1 MPINPTTGLTYSED
15 ITESSSNYVYKTAP
29 VTAVSGNGTTI
40 TYTAANT
47 FNVGDVIDVTGSDI
61 SGYNVTD
68 ATVATASATQFT
80 VTNATTGTNTST
92 NVIAFTASSVTPNID
107 AVVDLS
113 YTAAG
118 TNFDLTNV
126 AYDVSFD
133 NLPFI
138 LKVDNQNPYRR
149 ETAQYKKDQF
159 DNSVEPGEQSLTGW
173 WVRSQTS
180 WHNGAGIEFYE
191 PGSDYEHVSHR
202 FYDSRGV
209 DVWTVGELRL
219 HKNVFHAYTSSASKW
234 NAAAGRNGSGDVL
247 VVGDEDGWLKRVT
260 LNDNSAATVDDFKNG
275 ATYPEGHNGTVYP
288 FLSVTTDGSNYY
300 AACQRAIHTGQIDT
314 LTSDEVAINFSTS
327 NRTDLFI
334 KYAKGF
340 ILFALGSTAYNL
352 NIVPKAYTVGGTS
365 ITRTTSSHNHTG
377 GTDSLGSNLKTHVN
391 PSWIWNDATASPGPV
406 YMSGNGGNN
415 GEVWKILFDES
426 TNAIDMP
433 GATMVLSLPN
443 GELVNAIH
451 FYLGYL
457 AVGTTKGIRICPVDS
472 NGNLIMGPLLIETSY
487 PVNGFTE
494 RGSYLYA
501 ATKVVQ
507 NGNTNGILIRIDL
520 SQQFDDG
527 TFAYAYDLEY
537 QSALDGDNSDCT
549 EVYNL
554 VDSSGNDRLV
564 MVIEEDG
571 VGELQVEHTTDYRT
585 SGWLQTGRIRY
596 STVEPKF
603 FKYLQTRGLASTGD
617 SIAVQTIDYAGNE
630 YDIITLDAISLGQN
644 VGLSQPVGGQEFI
657 SIKYTLNNG
666 SPITDYPI
674 LQSYQLKSIPG
685 VPRQRLYQ
693 YPLSCFDIE
702 MDKYNAQFGYKGRA
716 YNLIQTLEQLEI
728 SGDFVTVKDYRTEE
742 SYQGVIEEVRFTN
755 ESSPDKDSN
764 GFGGLLLV
772 TVRKL

>member
-29 VTAVSGNGTTI
+29 VTTVSGDGTTI

-47 FNVGDVIDVTGSDI
+47 FSAGDVIDVTGSDI

-80 VTNATTGTNTST
+80 VTNSATGTNTSSS
-92 NVIAFTASSVTPNID
+92 VVAFTASSVTPNID
-107 AVVDLS
+107 AVIDLS

-159 DNSVEPGEQSLTGW
+159 DNSAEPGEQSLTGW

-202 FYDSRGV
+202 YYDSRGV
-209 DVWTVGELRL
+209 DIWTVGELRL
-219 HKNVFHAYTSSASKW
+219 HKDVFHAYTGTQGI
-234 NAAAGRNGSGDVL
+234 NAATGNDGTNDVL
-247 VVGDEDGWLKRVT
+247 VSGDANGILKKIT
-260 LNDNSAATVDDFKNG
+260 LSGNSSATTANYTAG
-275 ATYPEGHNGTVYP
+275 ATYPDGHGGTDFP
-288 FLSVTTDGSNYY
+288 FYSVTTDGSTYY
-300 AACQRAIHTGQIDT
+300 AACSRCIHKGTIGT
-314 LTSDEVAINFSTS
+314 LTSDDVFFKHSTTS
-327 NRTDLFI
+327 NANILV
-334 KYAKGF
+334 KYAKGNVF
-340 ILFALGSTAYNL
+340 
-352 NIVPKAYTVGGTS
+352 VGTG
-365 ITRTTSSHNHTG
+365 RTFGLLPTTTTTHTHTTG
-377 GTDSLGSNLKTHVN
+377 AVDTFTNSMNHVN
-391 PSWIWNDATASPGPV
+391 TSWNWVDVTGSPGPLFFA
-406 YMSGNGGNN
+406 GNGGNN
-415 GEVWKILFDES
+415 GEVWSATIDFNES
-426 TNAIDMP
+426 PPTSAINLA
-433 GATMVLSLPN
+433 GALMVLSLPD
-443 GELVNAIH
+443 GETIKAIH
-451 FYLGYL
+451 YYLGFL
-457 AVGTTKGIRICPVDS
+457 ALGTNKGVRICPV
-472 NGNLIMGPLLIETSY
+472 GNDGTPVMGPLLVETSY

-501 ATKVVQ
+501 ATKVLE
-507 NGNTNGILIRIDL
+507 GTYTNGILIRIDL
-520 SQQFDDG
+520 SQQFNDG

-537 QSALDGDNSDCT
+537 QSSLDDDNSDCT

-554 VDSSGNDRLV
+554 NDRLV
-564 MVIEEDG
+564 MVIEEDAPA
-571 VGELQVEHTTDYRT
+571 GELQVEHTANYRS
-585 SGWLQTGRIRY
+585 SGWLQTGKIRY
-596 STVEPKF
+596 ATVEPKF

-644 VGLSQPVGGQEFI
+644 VGLSQPAGGQEFI

-666 SPITDYPI
+666 SPITDYPV

-685 VPRQRLYQ
+685 VPRQRMYQ

-702 MDKYNAQFGYKGRA
+702 MDKYNSQFGYKGRA
-716 YNLIQTLEQLEI
+716 YDVIQTLENLELT
-728 SGDFVTVKDYRTEE
+728 GDFVTVKDYRTEE

-764 GFGGLLLV
+764 GFGGLLIV